1 VTREPDDLV
10 VSISADESHA
20 VLSFALPNNY
30 SALLTR
36 AERDVALLVLTGK
49 SHDDIAKIRGR
60 ATRTIAN
67 QVASVFRKLGVASRT
82 ELLVKFGDQILIL

>member
-1 VTREPDDLV
+1 MTRLPDDLV
-10 VSISADESHA
+10 VSIAGDYA
-20 VLSFALPNNY
+20 VLSFALPAGY
-30 SALLTR
+30 DPLLTR
-36 AERDVALLVLTGK
+36 AERDVALLVLAGK
-49 SHDDIAKIRGR
+49 SHDEIAKIRGR

>member
-1 VTREPDDLV
+1 VTRDPDDLV
-10 VSISADESHA
+10 ASISADGSYA
-20 VLSFALPNNY
+20 VLSFALPESY
-30 SALLTR
+30 APVLTR
-36 AERDVALLVLTGK
+36 AERDVALLVLAGN